1 MAAPMVAPATA
12 APAPVPRWRRRPV
25 RRPAG
30 GAVAA
35 GTANGRSA
43 EGRPADGRP
52 ADGSPAERRPA
63 DGSPAERRL
72 IYLQIA
78 ALGSAESAQALQ
90 ARLQAELSRPVRV
103 DTSTGV
109 HRVQVGPL
117 AGADQIDPVRGEL
130 RRAGFEQSFI
140 VNGAD

>member
-1 MAAPMVAPATA
+1 MSWLERLGIAKYRDRKIDQLSGGSRSATAAVAPPARQAASQVASAPAPQAAPVAPAA
-12 APAPVPRWRRRPV
+12 AS
-25 RRPAG
+25 
-30 GAVAA
+30 
-35 GTANGRSA
+35 ANGAAAS
-43 EGRPADGRP
+43 GSPADGRP
-52 ADGSPAERRPA
+52 
-63 DGSPAERRL
+63 

-117 AGADQIDPVRGEL
+117 ASADQVEPDCS
-130 RRAGFEQSFI
+130 AGKNFCSP
-140 VNGAD
+140 

>member
-1 MAAPMVAPATA
+1 M
-12 APAPVPRWRRRPV
+12 RLGRRRL
-25 RRPAG
+25 AGLAQIALQECHTG

-52 ADGSPAERRPA
+52 ADGSPAERRP
-63 DGSPAERRL
+63 